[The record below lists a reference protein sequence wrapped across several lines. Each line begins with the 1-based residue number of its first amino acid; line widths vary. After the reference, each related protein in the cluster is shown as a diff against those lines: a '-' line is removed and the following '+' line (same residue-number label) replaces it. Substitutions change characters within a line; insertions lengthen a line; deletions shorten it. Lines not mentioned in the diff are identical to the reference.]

1 MEKMEQEQ
9 EWKKHINKTLKVI
22 YDDGG
27 QYPSKKTGVL
37 DGYTSTHLFLKISSH
52 IEAILLLK
60 ILRIEILG
68 GMNNE

>member
-1 MEKMEQEQ
+1 MEEKQ
-9 EWKKHINKTLKVI
+9 EWEKHLNKTLKII

-27 QYPSKKTGVL
+27 QHPSRKVGIL
-37 DGYTSTHLFLKISSH
+37 EGYTATHIFLKINSH

-68 GMNNE
+68 GISDE